1 MIKKQLSYL
10 ISPEDAG
17 QTVEQFLR
25 KKGYSHRLVVHLRNT
40 PLGLSIGKE
49 TAYTSHMLKPGEI
62 LLVTLKEEENSEHI
76 VPTRL
81 PLSIAYE
88 DEDILVVNKAPGMP
102 IHPSQGHFENTLA
115 NAVAWY
121 YQSLGE
127 SFVYRAIN
135 RLDRDTSGLLI
146 IAKHMLS
153 ACVLS
158 DQMVKRQIHREYRAI
173 VCGQTPEYGLI
184 DQPIGRASGST
195 VLRRIDWEEG
205 EAARTHFWRLSYDE
219 KRDLSYIRLSLE
231 TGRTHQIRVH
241 MASIGHPLPGDFL
254 YHPDCRWIS
263 RQPLHSYRL
272 DFIHPVSGRE
282 LSFTAP
288 LPEDMASLVPYIHRS
303 PLG

>member
-62 LLVTLKEEENSEHI
+62 LFVTLKEEENSEHI
-76 VPTRL
+76 IPTRL

-146 IAKHMLS
+146 HRQAYAQRLCSLRSDGKTSDSPGIQGHCLRPDTGIRFNRPAHWTRPRLYGS
-153 ACVLS
+153 AQNRL
-158 DQMVKRQIHREYRAI
+158 
-173 VCGQTPEYGLI
+173 G
-184 DQPIGRASGST
+184 GRRGSQNPF
-195 VLRRIDWEEG
+195 L
-205 EAARTHFWRLSYDE
+205 AAL
-219 KRDLSYIRLSLE
+219 L
-231 TGRTHQIRVH
+231 
-241 MASIGHPLPGDFL
+241 
-254 YHPDCRWIS
+254 
-263 RQPLHSYRL
+263 
-272 DFIHPVSGRE
+272 
-282 LSFTAP
+282 
-288 LPEDMASLVPYIHRS
+288 
-303 PLG
+303 